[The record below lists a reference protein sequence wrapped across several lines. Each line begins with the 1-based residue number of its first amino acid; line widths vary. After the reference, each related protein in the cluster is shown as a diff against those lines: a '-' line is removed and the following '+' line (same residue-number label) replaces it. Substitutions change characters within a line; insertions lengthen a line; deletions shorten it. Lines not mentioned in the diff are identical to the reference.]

1 MSTNRPKP
9 LAEGT
14 FTKTPFAH
22 ILIYLM
28 ERKLTGTLEIVDKQD
43 NATIYFRE
51 GMAAKV
57 KSSAKGKGLG
67 QILLDLG
74 QINKDQL
81 RACQQ
86 EMNNKGG
93 FAGEILMRQNAVEA
107 AGLMRGLRSQ
117 ILLKLMDVF
126 VMLDAR
132 YAFYGDVNLLVGE
145 GRDELF
151 QVDTYPVLMAG
162 ARTHG
167 AKMKMEKVLD
177 AIGGRWISVDSVEI
191 LRRFRLNPPEQALCM
206 ELLSKG
212 KTMEEIIAAGRH
224 NRQVVRSTLYVLLLT
239 KEAAISDAPPATGTP
254 SIAPG
259 PRPRFDSISPPS
271 PEQISGDPKVAAL
284 RSQIQEKATTIAR
297 QNYYEMLEIP
307 LGAPTEE
314 IRKAFFKLA
323 KIYHPDRA
331 GNTGTADLRETL
343 QYVFSNLSEAH
354 ATLLNPETREEYGE
368 AISAGMKRTSMIP
381 AEHAEKEV
389 REALDAETLY
399 QKGLVLL
406 RRSQYDKALEFVDKA
421 RELNPNEG
429 EYLAT
434 WAKIQSALRDP
445 GSPVDDLIPH
455 LRRAEELAPKSERVH
470 LYMGQLLKQTNS
482 LSEARTHFEMVLKV
496 NPRNI
501 EAAREVRIMEIRR
514 SKKDGKKKGFF
525 KRFLG

>member
-1 MSTNRPKP
+1 MSTNRPEP
-9 LAEGT
+9 FAEGT

-28 ERKLTGTLEIVDKQD
+28 ERKLTGTLEIADNKD

-51 GMAAKV
+51 GTPAKV
-57 KSSAKGKGLG
+57 KSSTKGKGLG
-67 QILLDLG
+67 QVLLDLG
-74 QINKDQL
+74 QINQDQL

-86 EMNNKGG
+86 EMTARGG
-93 FAGEILMRQNAVEA
+93 FAGEILMRQDALEA
-107 AGLMRGLRSQ
+107 TGLMRGLRGQ
-117 ILLKLMDVF
+117 ILAKLVDVF
-126 VMLDAR
+126 VMVDAR
-132 YAFYGDVNLLVGE
+132 YAFYKDVNLLVGE
-145 GRDELF
+145 GREELF

-177 AIGGRWISVDSVEI
+177 TVGGRWISVDSVDV
-191 LRRFRLNPPEQALCM
+191 LRRFRLNAPEQALCR

-212 KTMEEIIAAGRH
+212 KTMEEIIQIGRH

-239 KEAAISDAPPATGTP
+239 KEAVISDVPPTIGTP

-259 PRPRFDSISPPS
+259 PQPRFDSFGPLSA
-271 PEQISGDPKVAAL
+271 EAISGDPEVVAL
-284 RSQIQEKATTIAR
+284 RAQIREKASTIAK

-314 IRKAFFKLA
+314 IRRALFKLA

-331 GNTGTADLRETL
+331 GTNGTTDLRDTL
-343 QYVFSNLSEAH
+343 QYIFSNLSEAH
-354 ATLLNPETREEYGE
+354 STLLNPATREEYGE
-368 AISAGMKRTSMIP
+368 AISAGIKRTSLIP
-381 AEHAEKEV
+381 AAHAEKEV
-389 REALDAETLY
+389 REALEAETLY

-406 RRSQYDKALEFVDKA
+406 RRNRYDKALEFVDKA

-434 WAKIQSALRDP
+434 WTKIQSALRDP
-445 GSPVDDLIPH
+445 GAPVEDLIPH
-455 LRRAEELAPKSERVH
+455 LRRAEEMAPKSERVH
-470 LYMGQLLKQTNS
+470 LYMGQLLKKANRMG
-482 LSEARTHFEMVLKV
+482 EARTHFESVLEV

-514 SKKDGKKKGFF
+514 SKEDEKKKGFF